1 MNERLAAI
9 PAATPELGD
18 LLLSISS
25 GATPRR
31 SDASLYADAGIKLLR
46 ILNVDDGEIVDEDMK
61 FITAAVHTGQLQR
74 SQLSADD
81 VLMTI
86 TGRVGS
92 AAVVRE
98 SHLPAN
104 INQHIVRM
112 RIDTTRCHP
121 EFLAEW
127 LNCPSGLEL
136 SNRGV
141 SGGTRP
147 ALDYGA
153 VRRVR
158 IPLPDLETQDGL
170 IQEMNAA
177 REQRKT
183 MLEQADSLI
192 ASVNDFVL
200 DTLSIAPPDHN
211 PIRVYAVRQSQLSG
225 QNRLDSD
232 YYHPERI
239 SAISTTESISLPLSR
254 LAEVVVFKRDG
265 LDAPLQNHL
274 TLSHVQSHTG
284 ELSDSTLT
292 TSGNALRFQPDDVL
306 FARLGAYLNKVHRA
320 ETGGS
325 CSTDFIV
332 LRVKDTNA
340 LLPEYLAA
348 ILRTRLVLAQ
358 TTHMITGNTHPRVT
372 NYDMENLAIPIPPLS
387 VQQTIADEIV
397 SRRAQARQLREQADA
412 ILRQA
417 KRTFEERLLG
427 HP

>member
-1 MNERLAAI
+1 M
-9 PAATPELGD
+9 ATPELGD

-25 GATPRR
+25 GETPKR
-31 SDASLYADAGIKLLR
+31 SDASRYADAGIKLIR
-46 ILNVDDGEIVDEDMK
+46 ILNVDDGEIMDEDMN
-61 FITAAVHTGQLQR
+61 FITAAVHIGRLRR
-74 SQLSADD
+74 SQLAAND

-92 AAVVRE
+92 AAVVRGN
-98 SHLPAN
+98 HLPAN
-104 INQHIVRM
+104 ISQHIFRM
-112 RIDTTRCHP
+112 RIDTTRCRP
-121 EFLAEW
+121 QFLAEW
-127 LNCPSGLEL
+127 LNCPAGHEL

-170 IQEMNAA
+170 IQEMSAA

-192 ASVNDFVL
+192 TNVNDFAL
-200 DTLSIAPPDHN
+200 DTLGIAPPAHN
-211 PIRVYAVRQSQLSG
+211 PIRVYAIRPSQLSG

-239 SAISTTESISLPLSR
+239 SAISATQNINLPLSR
-254 LAEVVVFKRDG
+254 LAEVVVFKRER
-265 LDAPLQNHL
+265 LDKPLQNHL

-284 ELSDSTLT
+284 ELADSTLT
-292 TSGNALRFQPDDVL
+292 TSGSALRFQSDNVL
-306 FARLGAYLNKVHRA
+306 FARLGTYLNKVHRA
-320 ETGGS
+320 ETDGS

-332 LRVKDTNA
+332 LSVKDTDT

-358 TTHMITGNTHPRVT
+358 TTHMMTGNTHPRVT

-387 VQQTIADEIV
+387 VQQAIADEIV
-397 SRRAQARQLREQADA
+397 SRRTQARQLREQADA

-417 KRTFEERLLG
+417 KHEFEERLLAI
-427 HP
+427 PFSYNPIP